1 LWISAAYV
9 RAAAEILSQS
19 VDRYAFISSLS
30 VYADV
35 SVFGVDETAP
45 VATLTSEQLDQANE
59 INSSGQASAV
69 TYGKM
74 YGGLK
79 ALCEQAA
86 EEVLP
91 NRVLIV
97 RPGLI
102 VGSYDYTDRFTYWVV
117 RVAPGAKF

>member
-1 LWISAAYV
+1 VPGTWIFDGCV
-9 RAAAEILSQS
+9 
-19 VDRYAFISSLS
+19 FISSLS

-35 SVFGVDETAP
+35 SVFAIDETAP
-45 VATLTSEQLDQANE
+45 IATLTSEQLDQASA
-59 INSSGQASAV
+59 IDSSGQVSAV

-86 EEVLP
+86 AEVLP
-91 NRVLIV
+91 NRVLII

-102 VGSYDYTDRFTYWVV
+102 IGPDDYSDRFTY
-117 RVAPGAKF
+117 

>member
-1 LWISAAYV
+1 MPGTWIFDGCV
-9 RAAAEILSQS
+9 
-19 VDRYAFISSLS
+19 FISSLS

-35 SVFGVDETAP
+35 SVFAIDETAP
-45 VATLTSEQLDQANE
+45 IATLTSEQLDQASA
-59 INSSGQASAV
+59 IDSSRQVSAV

-86 EEVLP
+86 AEVLP
-91 NRVLIV
+91 NRALII

-102 VGSYDYTDRFTYWVV
+102 IGPDDYSDRFTY
-117 RVAPGAKF
+117 